1 MNAYLTSVPEPVHF
15 DGLEGGVT
23 IATDDFLR
31 VVEALDRAGRHG
43 SIVSVVGAAGLGK
56 TFSLRSIVRG
66 MESAD
71 AFWVEFDYRPTLRA
85 IARALYIC
93 LYGTEPQGTRTKI
106 ADEVLNALA
115 CRHSDRPLYLI
126 VDEAQR
132 LNRAGLEY
140 LRYFHDHVSTGF
152 VLVFAGGHDCW
163 DVIRTEPMLSSRIKR
178 PVRFNPMSEVA
189 VLKAMPQYHPIYENC
204 DPNVLK
210 LINSRFAH
218 GQFRQWAS
226 FTSSASEFMQAKS
239 LTQLD
244 EDLAHK
250 IVHYLAGGDA
260 PNH

>member
-15 DGLEGGVT
+15 DDLKGGST
-23 IATDDFLR
+23 IATDGFLR
-31 VVEALDRAGRHG
+31 VEEALVRAGKRG

-56 TFSLRSIVRG
+56 TFSLRSIVRS
-66 MESAD
+66 MDSAD

-85 IARALYIC
+85 IARALYIG
-93 LYGTEPQGTRTKI
+93 LYGTEPQGTRTQI
-106 ADEVLNALA
+106 ADEVINALA
-115 CRHSDRPLYLI
+115 GRHSGRPLYLI

-152 VLVFAGGHDCW
+152 VLVIAGGHGCW

-178 PVRFNPMSEVA
+178 PVRFDPLSDVA
-189 VLKAMPQYHPIYENC
+189 VMEAMPKYHPIYENC
-204 DPNVLK
+204 DAGVLK

-226 FTSSASEFMQAKS
+226 FTSSASEFMEAKS
-239 LTQLD
+239 CTELD
-244 EDLAHK
+244 QDLALK
-250 IVHYLAGGDA
+250 IVHYLAGGEA
-260 PNH
+260 